1 MEAKRDMG
9 RLPLRER
16 NKQRIIR
23 QIVEAA
29 RTLFREVGYERT
41 TMDMIAD
48 KAEVSRGTLFN
59 YFPTKTVLLLPFA
72 GDLYEQYVQP
82 EVHKYLEMQPEM
94 LDALRFLFLKIGE
107 QVLTHP
113 DIEQALQQEF
123 HSPQSTMKEESTMK
137 AVINR
142 IGFFDMLQEL
152 VSYGQQRGEV
162 RADISVEKLAQYI
175 GTLYVSLVR
184 PMGAG
189 ERSPIGYTAE
199 VETLLAFLRN
209 ALRS

>member
-16 NKQRIIR
+16 NKQRIIQR
-23 QIVEAA
+23 IVEAA

-59 YFPTKTVLLLPFA
+59 YFPTKMVLLLPFA
-72 GDLYEQYVQP
+72 GDLYEQSVQP
-82 EVHKYLEMQPEM
+82 EVHTYLETQPEM

-107 QVLTHP
+107 QILTHP

-123 HSPQSTMKEESTMK
+123 YSPQSTMK
-137 AVINR
+137 AVISR
-142 IGFFDMLQEL
+142 IGFFDMLQAL

-162 RADISVEKLAQYI
+162 RADIAVEKLAHYI

-184 PMGAG
+184 PMGDGACSPG
-189 ERSPIGYTAE
+189 EYTAE

>member
-29 RTLFREVGYERT
+29 RTLFCEVGYERT

-59 YFPTKTVLLLPFA
+59 YFPTKMVLLLPFA

-82 EVHKYLEMQPEM
+82 EVHKYLETHPEM

-107 QVLTHP
+107 QILTHP
-113 DIEQALQQEF
+113 DIEQALRQEF
-123 HSPQSTMKEESTMK
+123 YSPQSTMN
-137 AVINR
+137 AVTSR
-142 IGFFDMLQEL
+142 TGFFDMLQAL
-152 VSYGQQRGEV
+152 VSYGQQCGEV
-162 RADISVEKLAQYI
+162 RTDIAVEKLAHYI
-175 GTLYVSLVR
+175 GILYLSLVR
-184 PMGAG
+184 PMGDG
-189 ERSPIGYTAE
+189 VCSPNGYTAE
-199 VETLLAFLRN
+199 VETLLAFLHN